1 MRLHPRTLPQRSTN
15 LNLFDEFGNPVSG
28 FGAAGAPPAPSIDG
42 WKHLRTG
49 KVRDLYTND
58 SGEIL
63 LVASDRIS
71 AFDWV
76 LPTTI
81 PNKGAILTQLSL
93 FWFELLADI
102 VPNHIISDDVPVSVA
117 DRAVIVQ
124 PLEMFAI
131 ECVARGYLTGSGLTE
146 YTTSQAVCGNP
157 LPAGLLDGSQLA
169 ASIFTPATKAEIG
182 DHDINIDFDHAA
194 KIVGTGQAAELRDLT
209 IRLYDTAADFAHS
222 RGIIL
227 ADTKFEF
234 GINMAG
240 EITLGDE
247 ALTPD
252 SSRFW
257 ESDGWAPGKSQP
269 SFDKQFVRDW
279 LTASGWDKE
288 STPPELPA
296 EIVEKTA
303 ARYEQAFERI
313 TGSKF

>member
-1 MRLHPRTLPQRSTN
+1 LSL
-15 LNLFDEFGNPVSG
+15 DIKVSG
-28 FGAAGAPPAPSIDG
+28 FGAAGAPPAPAISG

-49 KVRDLYTND
+49 KVRDLYTNEA
-58 SGEIL
+58 GEIL

-102 VPNHIISDDVPVSVA
+102 VPNHIISDEVPASVE

-124 PLEMFAI
+124 PLDMFAI
-131 ECVARGYLTGSGLTE
+131 ECVARGYLTGSGLSE
-146 YTTSQAVCGNP
+146 YKSNQAVCGNP
-157 LPAGLLDGSQLA
+157 LPAELLDGSRLP

-182 DHDINIDFDHAA
+182 DHDINIDFTSAA
-194 KIVGTGQAAELRDLT
+194 KIVGAEQAAELRDLT
-209 IRLYDTAADFAHS
+209 IRLYDTAADFAAE

-234 GINMAG
+234 GLNMAG

-247 ALTPD
+247 VLTPD

-257 ESDGWAPGKSQP
+257 EADGWAPGKSQP

-279 LTASGWDKE
+279 LTTSGWDKK

-296 EIVEKTA
+296 EIVQKTA
-303 ARYEQAFERI
+303 ERYEQAYERI

>member
-1 MRLHPRTLPQRSTN
+1 MIN
-15 LNLFDEFGNPVSG
+15 
-28 FGAAGAPPAPSIDG
+28 G

-58 SGEIL
+58 ENEIL

-76 LPTTI
+76 LPSPI
-81 PNKGAILTQLSL
+81 PNKGAVLTQLSL

-102 VPNHIISDDVPVSVA
+102 APNHVISDDVPASVA
-117 DRAVIVQ
+117 DRAVIVA
-124 PLEMFAI
+124 PLEMFDI
-131 ECVARGYLTGSGLTE
+131 ECVARGYLTGSGWSE
-146 YTTSQAVCGNP
+146 YQSNSSICGNT
-157 LPAGLLDGSQLA
+157 LPVGLQDGSQLSDA
-169 ASIFTPATKAEIG
+169 IFTPATKAAIG
-182 DHDINIDFDHAA
+182 DHDENINFATCE
-194 KIVGTGQAAELRDLT
+194 KIVGTEVAAELRGLT
-209 IRLYDTAADFAHS
+209 LKLYETAAEFAQS

-234 GINMAG
+234 GKDESG

-257 ESDGWAPGKSQP
+257 EASTWKPGGAQP
-269 SFDKQFVRDW
+269 SFDKQFVRDY
-279 LTASGWDKE
+279 LLSSGWDKK
-288 STPPELPA
+288 SPPPELPD

-303 ARYEQAFERI
+303 ARYEEAYFRI
-313 TGSKF
+313 TGSRFNG

>member
-1 MRLHPRTLPQRSTN
+1 M
-15 LNLFDEFGNPVSG
+15 SG
-28 FGAAGAPPAPSIDG
+28 FGKAGAPAAPVIEG
-42 WKHLRTG
+42 WNHLRTG
-49 KVRDLYTND
+49 KVRDLYTNE

-102 VPNHIISDDVPVSVA
+102 VPNHIISDEVPEIVA

-146 YTTSQAVCGNP
+146 YSQNQAVCGNA
-157 LPAGLLDGSQLA
+157 LPAGLLDGSELPA
-169 ASIFTPATKAEIG
+169 TIFTPATKAEIG
-182 DHDINIDFDHAA
+182 DHDINIDFAAAA
-194 KIVGTGQAAELRDLT
+194 KIVGSDQAERLRDLT
-209 IRLYDTAADFAHS
+209 IKLYDTAAEFSKS
-222 RGIIL
+222 RGILL

-234 GINMAG
+234 GLNMAG

-257 ESDGWAPGKSQP
+257 ELDGWVPGKSQP

-279 LTASGWDKE
+279 LTSSGWDKK
-288 STPPELPA
+288 SPPPALPE

-303 ARYEQAFERI
+303 ARYADAFERI

>member
-1 MRLHPRTLPQRSTN
+1 
-15 LNLFDEFGNPVSG
+15 VSG
-28 FGAAGAPPAPSIDG
+28 FGLAGPPPAAQVSG
-42 WKHLRTG
+42 WDHLRTG

-81 PNKGAILTQLSL
+81 PDKGAILTQLSL
-93 FWFELLADI
+93 FWFELLEDI
-102 VPNHIISDDVPVSVA
+102 IGNHIISDDVPDAVS
-117 DRAVIVQ
+117 DRAVIVK
-124 PLEMFAI
+124 PLKMFEI
-131 ECVARGYLTGSGLTE
+131 ECVVRGYLTGSGLKE
-146 YTTSQAVCGNP
+146 YQADKKVCGIG
-157 LPAGLLDGSQLA
+157 LPDGLVDGSQLPTP
-169 ASIFTPATKAEIG
+169 IFTPATKAAIG
-182 DHDINIDFDHAA
+182 DHDINIDFDSAA
-194 KIVGTGQAAELRDLT
+194 AIVGQEHAEALREYTLKLYATAAE
-209 IRLYDTAADFAHS
+209 FASS

-234 GINMAG
+234 GLDSSG

-257 ESDGWAPGKSQP
+257 DATNPGA
-269 SFDKQFVRDW
+269 SFDKQFVRDY
-279 LTASGWDKE
+279 LTSSGWDKK
-288 STPPELPA
+288 SPPPELPA
-296 EIVEKTA
+296 EIIEKTA
-303 ARYEQAFERI
+303 QRYHQAYYTI